1 MLNTHQTIPVFKDIS
16 TFYKEINAR
25 PPLHPLYD
33 VRWIQENLK
42 TVKFEMPPFRA
53 NTYIISLT
61 LKGSGTERIAG
72 ASDFR
77 VGDHSMY
84 FTAPHH
90 LQGWHVKPGW
100 EGIYVTFSENLLS
113 DDAAILHL
121 LKNMPLFSLDNRAT
135 LLLTPEETELILN
148 LFLALENEAKTL
160 RKDSAEVF
168 KAWLHLLLLHCKRL
182 NEERGG
188 PLSISPT
195 MSLQIAVV
203 KNFQDLIEKNLTD
216 AKYKTVAEFADVL
229 SVHPNHLN
237 VLCKQMTGK
246 TAHEILQDRIIAE
259 AKILL
264 KNGQISQKEIAYQ
277 LGFDT
282 PNYFSSYFKK
292 HTGVSPSVFK
302 EG

>member
-1 MLNTHQTIPVFKDIS
+1 MLNTHQTIPFFKDIP
-16 TFYKEINAR
+16 TFYKEINAK
-25 PPLHPLYD
+25 PPLNPLYD
-33 VRWIQENLK
+33 VRWIQENLT

-53 NTYIISLT
+53 NAYIISLT

-77 VGDHSMY
+77 LGDHSMY

-90 LQGWHVKPGW
+90 LQGWTVKAGW
-100 EGIYVTFSENLLS
+100 EGIYVVFSEDLLS
-113 DDAAILHL
+113 DDTAILHL

-135 LLLTPEETELILN
+135 LLLTPEETERILN
-148 LFLALENEAKTL
+148 LLLSLENEAKTHK
-160 RKDSAEVF
+160 KDSVEVF
-168 KAWLHLLLLHCKRL
+168 KSWLHVLLLHCRRL

-188 PLSISPT
+188 PLSITPST
-195 MSLQIAVV
+195 SHQITVV
-203 KNFQDLIEKNLTD
+203 KNFQDLIEKNLID
-216 AKYKTVAEFADVL
+216 AQYKTVSEFADVL
-229 SVHPNHLN
+229 KVHPNHLN
-237 VLCKQMTGK
+237 ALCKQMTGK
-246 TAHEILQDRIIAE
+246 TASELLQYRIIAE

-292 HTGVSPSVFK
+292 HTGVSPSAFK
-302 EG
+302 EA

>member
-1 MLNTHQTIPVFKDIS
+1 MVNTHQIIPFFKDIT
-16 TFYKEINAR
+16 TFYKEINAK
-25 PPLHPLYD
+25 PPLNPLYD

-42 TVKFEMPPFRA
+42 TVKYEMPPFRA
-53 NTYIISLT
+53 NAYIISLT

-77 VGDHSMY
+77 IGDYSMY

-100 EGIYVTFSENLLS
+100 EGIYVTFAEDLLS
-113 DDAAILHL
+113 DDTAILHL
-121 LKNMPLFSLDNRAT
+121 LKNLPLFSLDNRGT
-135 LLLTPEETELILN
+135 LLLTPEETERILQ
-148 LFLALENEAKTL
+148 LLMSLENEAKTK
-160 RKDSAEVF
+160 RADSSEVF
-168 KAWLHLLLLHCKRL
+168 KSWLHLLLLHCRRL
-182 NEERGG
+182 HDERGT
-188 PLSISPT
+188 PLSIST
-195 MSLQIAVV
+195 TTSQQIGVV
-203 KNFQDLIEKNLTD
+203 KNFQDLIEKNLYD
-216 AKYKTVAEFADVL
+216 PQYKTVSEFADVL

-237 VLCKQMTGK
+237 ALCKQMTGK
-246 TAHEILQDRIIAE
+246 TAHDILQERIIAE
-259 AKILL
+259 AKMLL

-302 EG
+302 EA